1 MQHQKDFNIIFQ
13 PPKLGFKSVTLDR
26 INIYG
31 IILLIFVKILI
42 ILDQRPLLY
51 KAHTQI
57 VASKINPHLQCDK
70 SCSQIVASINFNR
83 NHL

>member
-1 MQHQKDFNIIFQ
+1 MQHQDFNIIFQ

-26 INIYG
+26 INIRYHPFD
-31 IILLIFVKILI
+31 IRQNL
-42 ILDQRPLLY
+42 PLY

-57 VASKINPHLQCDK
+57 VVASKINPHLQCDK
-70 SCSQIVASINFNR
+70 SRSQIVASINFNR